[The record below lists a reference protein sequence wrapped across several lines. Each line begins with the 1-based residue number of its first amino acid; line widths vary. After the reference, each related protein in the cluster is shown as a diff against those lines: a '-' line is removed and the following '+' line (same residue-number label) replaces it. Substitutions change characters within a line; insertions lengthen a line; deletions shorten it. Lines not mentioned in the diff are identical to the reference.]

1 MAGIKLVID
10 MEPDKGLQLA
20 WRVAQDLGFAL
31 TPVKDGAFQ
40 AGKGHF
46 LLGMLV
52 GAAAPNCKF
61 KLSAHCYADGT
72 TDLVLERNGALTSGL
87 LGLRRIKAEADALMQ
102 KVAEAI
108 RQNGG
113 KVVER
118 KEI

>member
-1 MAGIKLVID
+1 MAGIKLIVDI
-10 MEPDKGLQLA
+10 EPDKGLQLA
-20 WRVAQDLGFAL
+20 WRVAQDMGFTL
-31 TPVKDGAFQ
+31 TPVQDGAFH
-40 AGKGHF
+40 ASKGHF
-46 LLGMLV
+46 LWSMLA

-61 KLSAHCYADGT
+61 KLSAQRYPDGS

-87 LGLRRIKAEADALMQ
+87 LGLRKIKAEADALMQ

-108 RQNGG
+108 QQDGG

>member
-1 MAGIKLVID
+1 MAGIKLIVDI
-10 MEPDKGLQLA
+10 EPDKALQLA
-20 WRVAQDLGFAL
+20 WRIAQDLGFAL

-46 LLGMLV
+46 LLGMLA
-52 GAAAPNCKF
+52 GAIAPNCKF
-61 KLSAHCYADGT
+61 KLSAHRYADGT
-72 TDLVLERNGALTSGL
+72 TDLVLERNSALTSGL
-87 LGLRRIKAEADALMQ
+87 LGLRRIKAEADALIQ

-108 RQNGG
+108 QQNGG